1 MRTKIEVI
9 GVGSRPPERG
19 WASLEGLYITLR
31 DNKTGRTF
39 LGRVRIKAVRC
50 GKENCTRCP
59 HHSYAYAQF
68 RIGKKVTDKY
78 LGVVN

>member
-1 MRTKIEVI
+1 MSKIEVI
-9 GVGSRPPERG
+9 RRPPQRHL
-19 WASLEGLYITLR
+19 ASFEGQKITLI
-31 DNKTGRTF
+31 DEETGRVFRGT
-39 LGRVRIKAVRC
+39 VRIKAVRC

-68 RIGKKVTDKY
+68 RNGKKVTEKY

>member
-1 MRTKIEVI
+1 MSTIVVTRK
-9 GVGSRPPERG
+9 RPERG
-19 WASLEGLYITLR
+19 WASLEGLPITLL
-31 DNKTGRTF
+31 DYKTGRVF

-50 GKENCTRCP
+50 GKKNCTRCP

-68 RIGKKVTDKY
+68 RTGKKVTEKY

>member
-1 MRTKIEVI
+1 MSKIEVMR
-9 GVGSRPPERG
+9 RPPERG
-19 WASLEGLYITLR
+19 WASLEGLPITLW
-31 DNKTGRTF
+31 DHETGRTF
-39 LGRVRIKAVRC
+39 LGSVRIKAVRC